1 MPKRTTFDLAGLDII
16 SSTPG
21 KAKYIPFVKAWS
33 RVTIRLKTK
42 PVSKFRYHPRFT
54 HVVLTRGEVWTT
66 LRAHRIPWRSH
77 DEPIRLTTSLNSLLL
92 CFADFYLSSVF
103 CAGGQLT
110 TIVRRAERRPL
121 TSRD

>member
-54 HVVLTRGEVWTT
+54 YVVLTRGEVWTT

-77 DEPIRLTTSLNSLLL
+77 DEPIRLTTSLNSLQL
-92 CFADFYLSSVF
+92 CFAVFHLSSGF
-103 CAGGQLT
+103 CS
-110 TIVRRAERRPL
+110 RSHSC
-121 TSRD
+121 TSSRSAV

>member
-42 PVSKFRYHPRFT
+42 PVSQFRYHPRFT

-77 DEPIRLTTSLNSLLL
+77 DEHIRLTTSLNPLLQ
-92 CFADFYLSSVF
+92 CSADFYPSSVV
-103 CAGGQLT
+103 CADVHVAT
-110 TIVRRAERRPL
+110 AVRRGGHPQI
-121 TSRD
+121 

>member
-66 LRAHRIPWRSH
+66 LRAHRIPCRRH

-92 CFADFYLSSVF
+92 FFAEFYPSSGF
-103 CAGGQLT
+103 CAVGYLATAG
-110 TIVRRAERRPL
+110 RRADRLPL
-121 TSRD
+121 PS

>member
-1 MPKRTTFDLAGLDII
+1 MPKRTTFDLAGLATI
-16 SSTPG
+16 STTPG
-21 KAKYIPFVKAWS
+21 NAKYIPSVKAWKP
-33 RVTIRLKTK
+33 VTIARKIK

-92 CFADFYLSSVF
+92 CFADFYPSSGF
-103 CAGGQLT
+103 CAGG
-110 TIVRRAERRPL
+110 
-121 TSRD
+121 